1 MPDTSRNF
9 TSMTTE
15 EITSELERADELRLE
30 FKRLK
35 NQLRLHSY
43 CPGLILWT
51 RDRRELRGEEAVRH
65 LRKRLIAL
73 TRELIG

>member
-9 TSMTTE
+9 TCMTTE
-15 EITSELERADELRLE
+15 EIMSELKRADELSLE

-35 NQLRLHSY
+35 NQLKLHSY

-51 RDRRELRGEEAVRH
+51 NDRRELRGEEAIRH
-65 LRKRLIAL
+65 LRKRLIVL
-73 TRELIG
+73 RKELIG